1 MTTLQLTL
9 CGAFQATR
17 GSQELAELR
26 TNRLRAIIGYLAL
39 ESGRAHERSHLAS
52 LFWPDSPEDQ
62 AMGALRQSLH
72 RIGRVLGGDDASGAT
87 PLLVSRTTVQ
97 LDPRQIDVDVL
108 EIERQL
114 YLCDAHRHRSIAGCD
129 ACAVRLHDAVTLYR
143 GELLAGTYHDGSDLF
158 EAWLRERR
166 ERLARQ
172 VCDALRALATHQ
184 LRRRAYAEAARSARA
199 WLQLEPWQEC
209 AHRLLIEAL
218 ARDGQ
223 RAAAL
228 RQIDRC
234 RKVLHDE
241 LGATPEEATVM
252 LAAHVRRGTLES
264 ADALPLPAARE
275 DAVVGRAADI
285 AWLHSQLA
293 DTTHRWITIV
303 GPGGV
308 GKTALV
314 QHVAGR
320 MAPSFA
326 EGVRFVALDDVADL
340 ADAAYAIGRALG
352 QQFSGG
358 DAPADAL
365 PGAIAHRDV
374 LLVLDGVDRLAPYAA
389 WFARLI
395 EVQAGPTLILTSRRR
410 LGSRAELVLM
420 LGGLATPAPDAP
432 PEASCDAVEL
442 FLARAMALQPM
453 RDWHAERAAIQRI
466 CRAVDGSPLGIELAV
481 SQARAVHCQDLAN
494 VIERRLQLLGGTEL
508 ALPERHHRLL
518 AVFDEIWQ
526 GMAPPQRAVLQALSL
541 FSGEFSWPA
550 ATALAAAVLVEP
562 DADAAVLR
570 TLTELAD
577 QALVHTRPNQRYR
590 MHVLLRQS
598 VAAMLDADAERMHQ
612 LRAAHQRWFLGM
624 LDAALL
630 GAVNRRARRYAATL
644 ADAFADIRSAWEWA
658 VAADDGA
665 ALDRAASPLVVMA
678 SCIGRY
684 RDGASMMHAA
694 ATALAA
700 RAGDG
705 QPARRRCV
713 RLLLGAAELYRS
725 GGAFGQMAEA
735 VALARAL
742 AAADDGSDVLLP
754 LLVAEGTVAYAL
766 GQRAEAVQLLTAAHA
781 RCDGSTDPAI
791 VAQVEHQLGITLM
804 FLGDLEA
811 SGRCMTAAL
820 AWYQQRD
827 DAINV
832 LQCLTVLAQLPARS
846 GDLRAALPLLED
858 VLVVARELDDPR
870 SLAVSLV
877 NVGSARAVLGFD
889 DTTTVHQLEESLA
902 IVQQL
907 GDQTSLAGVLHAA
920 AYGFIHLGRYP
931 IAEHLLAR
939 ALRMVDG
946 ERATPVLLELLE
958 GVGTFGAHTARH
970 HQAAMLLALVVAHPT
985 TTEFVRQRA
994 ARVLHALQVPAA
1006 DDDIAA
1012 AAEAGARLDPL
1023 AARRRLLIDGG
1034 PHLAAW

>member
-1 MTTLQLTL
+1 MAMLQLTL
-9 CGAFQATR
+9 CGSFQAAR
-17 GSQELAELR
+17 GSHELSELR
-26 TNRLRAIIGYLAL
+26 TNRLRAIVGYLAL
-39 ESGRAHERSHLAS
+39 ESDCAHDRGHLAS
-52 LFWPDSPEDQ
+52 FFWPDSPEEQ

-72 RIGRVLGGDDASGAT
+72 RIGRILGGDDASGAT

-114 YLCDAHRHRSIAGCD
+114 RRCDAHRHRSIAGCE
-129 ACAVRLHDAVTLYR
+129 ACAVRLHDAVAAYR
-143 GELLAGTYHDGSDLF
+143 GELLVGTHHDGSDLF
-158 EAWLRERR
+158 ETWLLERR

-172 VCDALRALATHQ
+172 VCDALRSLATYQ
-184 LRRRAYAEAARSARA
+184 LRRRSYAEAAQSART
-199 WLQLEPWQEC
+199 WLRLEPWQEH

-223 RAAAL
+223 RLAAL
-228 RQIDRC
+228 RQVDRC
-234 RKVLHDE
+234 REVLRDE
-241 LGATPEEATVM
+241 LGAEPEEATIT

-264 ADALPLPAARE
+264 AHTLVLPAARE
-275 DAVVGRAADI
+275 DAMVGRADEI
-285 AWLHSQLA
+285 AWLCGQLA
-293 DTTHRWITIV
+293 DPARRWITIV

-314 QHVAGR
+314 RHIAGR
-320 MAPSFA
+320 MASSFA

-352 QQFSGG
+352 HQFSGS
-358 DAPADAL
+358 DMPADEL

-374 LLVLDGVDRLAPYAA
+374 LLVLDGADRLAPYAA
-389 WFARLI
+389 WFAPLI
-395 EVQAGPTLILTSRRR
+395 EYQAGPTLIMTSRRR
-410 LGSRAELVLM
+410 FGSRAELVLM

-432 PEASCDAVEL
+432 PEAPCAAVEL
-442 FLARAMALQPM
+442 FLARATAIQPM

-481 SQARAVHCQDLAN
+481 SQARGLHCHDLAN
-494 VIERRLQLLGGTEL
+494 VIERRLQLLGGTQL

-526 GMAPPQRAVLQALSL
+526 GMPPAQRAVLQALSL

-550 ATALAAAVLVEP
+550 ATALAAEILVEP
-562 DADAAVLR
+562 DVEATVLR

-577 QALVHTRPNQRYR
+577 QALVHIQPNQRYR

-598 VAAMLDADAERMHQ
+598 VADMLEADAERANQ

-630 GAVNRRARRYAATL
+630 GAVNRQARRSAATL
-644 ADAFADIRSAWEWA
+644 VDVFTDIRSAWEWA
-658 VAADDGA
+658 VAVGDGA
-665 ALDRAASPLVVMA
+665 ALDHAASPLVVMT

-694 ATALAA
+694 ATALMA
-700 RAGDG
+700 RAGDD
-705 QPARRRCV
+705 QPARQRCM
-713 RLLLGAAELYRS
+713 RLLLGAADLYRA
-725 GGAFGQMAEA
+725 GGALSQMAEA
-735 VALARAL
+735 VTLARIV
-742 AAADDGSDVLLP
+742 AASDDGSDVPLP

-766 GQRAEAVQLLTAAHA
+766 GQRAEAVRVLTAAHA
-781 RCDGSTDPAI
+781 RCDASTDPAI
-791 VAQVEHQLGITLM
+791 VARVRQQLGVTLM

-811 SGRCMTAAL
+811 SERFTAAAL

-827 DAINV
+827 DTVSV
-832 LQCLTVLAQLPARS
+832 LQCLTVLAQLPARR

-858 VLVVARELDDPR
+858 VLAVARELDDPR

-889 DTTTVHQLEESLA
+889 DLTTVYQLEESLA
-902 IVQQL
+902 IVRQL
-907 GDQTSLAGVLHAA
+907 GDQASLAGVLHAA

-931 IAEHLLAR
+931 IAEHLLVR
-939 ALRMVDG
+939 ALRAVDSQ
-946 ERATPVLLELLE
+946 RTTPGLLELLE
-958 GVGTFGAHTARH
+958 GVGVFGAHTARH
-970 HQAAMLLALVVAHPT
+970 HQAAVLLALVVAHPT

-994 ARVLHALQVPAA
+994 ARALHALQMPAD

-1023 AARRRLLIDGG
+1023 EVRRRLLIDDS
-1034 PHLAAW
+1034 PHLATW